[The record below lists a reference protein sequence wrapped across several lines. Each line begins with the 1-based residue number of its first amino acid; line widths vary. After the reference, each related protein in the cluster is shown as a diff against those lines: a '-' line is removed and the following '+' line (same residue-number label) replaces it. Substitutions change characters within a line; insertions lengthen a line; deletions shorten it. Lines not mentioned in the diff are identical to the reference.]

1 MQNSLQFFLLLLTL
15 VTSIPGYSQER
26 TIIDFAET
34 GKMTAWM
41 KTNLTLSESQ
51 AAPVEDINVEYEHR
65 NLVLL
70 TGYLT
75 RKQLE
80 KIAKYNEQ
88 KRDEELKKILSA
100 EQFEAWLARKK
111 EIEAFNSKLAQKRV
125 RV

>member
-1 MQNSLQFFLLLLTL
+1 
-15 VTSIPGYSQER
+15 
-26 TIIDFAET
+26 
-34 GKMTAWM
+34 M